1 MNFKNTVKK
10 VLTLAALSLCLPL
23 SAATAANAT
32 PIEDPDSI
40 AWASG
45 RGYNSRRFSRHF
57 DQQKSAGNRLIDIE
71 VDEMDGRAKYAAV
84 WQANTDN
91 RGWAAYRDLTHEG
104 FSQKWNEY
112 KDRGFRLIDQ
122 ESYTRSGQRYYAGVW
137 VENVENLRWASYR
150 NVSGTDFSEKFSEY
164 SSAGYRLIDIEAYPT
179 GNGTKYAA
187 VWVQNNDR
195 LGWYTHRGLTSSEFS
210 EKFDDYARRGF
221 RLIDTE
227 SYRINNQQRFA
238 GIWVRNT
245 SGRGWFANRGMSA
258 NGFGNKWRAY
268 KDQGYRLIDFEA
280 YPTARGTRYAGIWRQ
295 NNNRQN
301 RATKTDVDNA
311 IKSYREQFNIA
322 GVSVAI
328 MHQGE
333 LVYSRGLGHDDIAQL
348 KAAHAGTVYRLASVS
363 KPITAALTGRLV
375 DQGLLNWNDSTR
387 NHVPGLPSF
396 HTHTVEQLMKHRSG
410 IRHYAGT
417 DYQDKCILSVN
428 PSNSWRDSSG
438 TKYTTAT
445 AAANVFS
452 ADALLF
458 EPNAQRCY
466 STHAYTVL
474 GAEIEGDSNRTYAQ
488 ILDQEITQGWG
499 LSTLHVENRAQANT
513 NRATLYQTKA
523 SANQASTEANPDNVS
538 WKQPGG
544 GLEASSVDIARF
556 GQAILDD
563 AFLSPAARA
572 NALNNTNYG
581 HSGSQLGARSHLWFS
596 ENRDLVIAV
605 LTNEPVSEAGAA
617 PGNLV
622 NTLADIIQ

>member
-1 MNFKNTVKK
+1 
-10 VLTLAALSLCLPL
+10 
-23 SAATAANAT
+23 
-32 PIEDPDSI
+32 IG
-40 AWASG
+40 WASG
-45 RGYNSRRFSRHF
+45 RGYRSRAFSRHF
-57 DQQKSAGNRLIDIE
+57 DQQKAAGNRMIDIE
-71 VDEMDGRAKYAAV
+71 VDEVDGRARYAAV
-84 WQANTDN
+84 WQANTDQ
-91 RGWAAYRDLTHEG
+91 RGWVAYRDLTHEG

-122 ESYTRSGQRYYAGVW
+122 ESYTRGGQRYYAGVW

-150 NVSGTDFSEKFSEY
+150 NVSGTAFSEKFGEY
-164 SSAGYRLIDIEAYPT
+164 SSAGYRLIDVEAYPT

-187 VWVQNNDR
+187 VWVQNNEG
-195 LGWYTHRGLTSSEFS
+195 LGWYTHRGLTSRQFS

-227 SYRINNQQRFA
+227 SYRLNNQQRFA
-238 GIWVRNT
+238 GIWVKNT

-258 NGFGNKWRAY
+258 NGFGNKWKAY

-280 YPTARGTRYAGIWRQ
+280 YPTANGTRYAGIWRQ

-301 RATKTDVDNA
+301 WAAKSDVDEA

-328 MHQGE
+328 MHKGE
-333 LVYSRGLGHDDIAQL
+333 LVYSRGFGHADIEQK

-375 DQGLLNWNDSTR
+375 DQGLLDWNDSTR
-387 NHVPGLPSF
+387 SYVPGLPTF

-417 DYQDKCILSVN
+417 DYQDKCNLSIN
-428 PSNSWRDSSG
+428 PPSSWQDSSG
-438 TKYTTAT
+438 TQYTTTT
-445 AAANVFS
+445 AATSIFS
-452 ADALLF
+452 NDALLF
-458 EPNAQRCY
+458 TPNAQGCY

-474 GAEIEGDSNRTYAQ
+474 GAALEGASNRSYAQ
-488 ILDQEITQGWG
+488 LLDQELTQGLG
-499 LSTLHVENRAQANT
+499 LSTLRVENRAQGNA
-513 NRATLYQTKA
+513 NRATLYQTK
-523 SANQASTEANPDNVS
+523 SNVNQASTAATPDNVS

-544 GLEASSVDIARF
+544 GLEASSVDVARF

-563 AFLSPAARA
+563 AFLSPESRA
-572 NALNNTNYG
+572 TALNNANYG
-581 HSGSQLGARSHLWFS
+581 HSGAQLGARSHLWFS

-605 LTNEPVSEAGAA
+605 LTNERVKAAGAA
-617 PGNLV
+617 PSGLV
-622 NTLADIIQ
+622 TTIEELIN